1 MCRTRLLPYKTGFRR
16 TMSILRSAA
25 ASFRKN
31 RTIFT
36 KRSIKQN
43 ENFYHKSAVSES
55 AVIDEKDIVGYNNSN
70 NRIAEKWRMV
80 KWKTVLLQILA

>member
-1 MCRTRLLPYKTGFRR
+1 MRN
-16 TMSILRSAA
+16 AA
-25 ASFRKN
+25 VAKQNGIAKNNEHFADCNSVFLKN

-36 KRSIKQN
+36 KRSRKQN

-55 AVIDEKDIVGYNNSN
+55 AAIDEKNIVGYNNSN